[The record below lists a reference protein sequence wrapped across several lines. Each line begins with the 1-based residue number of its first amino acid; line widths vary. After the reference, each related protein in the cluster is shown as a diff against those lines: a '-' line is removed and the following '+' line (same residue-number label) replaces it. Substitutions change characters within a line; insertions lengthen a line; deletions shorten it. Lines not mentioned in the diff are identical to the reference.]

1 LSQLPK
7 QPINPNLLVGFDTAD
22 DAGVFRLSDDLAL
35 VQTVDFF
42 TPIVDDPYVF
52 GQIAA
57 VNSLSDIWA
66 MGAEPLTALSIAA
79 FPKEGLDLDILRQV
93 LEGGQSKLTEAG
105 VVILGGHTVQD
116 PEIKFG
122 YSITGTIHPSR
133 IVTNAGAR
141 PGDALILTKPLGT
154 GIISTALKFN
164 KAQPE
169 MVEASI
175 NVMLQFNREA
185 ARVMQEVGVH
195 SATDITGFGFLGHA
209 YEMAKAS
216 KVTLIVNSDSVPLL
230 PGVLDLARRGVLN
243 RGNRTNR
250 DYVGDNVRFS
260 VEVPDELKAALF
272 DPQTSGGLLIS
283 APTENIEKIIESLD
297 RKGQTAQKVGK
308 VTEFAEVFISV
319 V

>member
-1 LSQLPK
+1 MSQLPK